1 MTETEAKRH
10 LLRLQNFL
18 EKEEKELGKHT
29 AVVVSGS
36 TRAFNLKTIQ
46 ALNTLIFDAPP
57 KKAKPL
63 SKRAQKVLAQ
73 AGCSSVEDHHFT
85 LGPTALRVVLS
96 KESIEDINAQVRG
109 AA

>member
-18 EKEEKELGKHT
+18 EKEEKELNKRSS
-29 AVVVSGS
+29 VVFPSS

-57 KKAKPL
+57 KKTKPL

-73 AGCSSVEDHHFT
+73 AGCSSVEDQQFT